1 MLMNE
6 YLNNREIN
14 KIETVDKNSNVQSA
28 LIHLDAKELTNIV
41 MIKNAVESKYNNQY
55 IQIIDK
61 YTEP

>member
-41 MIKNAVESKYNNQY
+41 MIKNAVESKYNSQ
-55 IQIIDK
+55 
-61 YTEP
+61 